1 VYINPVDFQE
11 YANSFGVDEHE
22 FKDIMA
28 RIFNQNISALAFFE
42 GYISE
47 YFLEKLVVKVPGVS
61 GCTKPG
67 DNNTEVKG
75 DLLPVYKGVPVRIE
89 VKNVKRKTNTNRQPK
104 QITNLEESYWL
115 GNFSTRAGRSRNVTF
130 SDGSTVHTYNTKRG
144 QYDVIAVNVFRLTGV
159 NQFAYCLETDLPS
172 TTISS
177 GSTLTPLQCNETL
190 RGDMWIRWPVAAPWT
205 DSLEE
210 ILERAHTRS
219 TITV

>member
-1 VYINPVDFQE
+1 VDFQE

-67 DNNTEVKG
+67 DNNTEIIG
-75 DLLPVYKGVPVRIE
+75 
-89 VKNVKRKTNTNRQPK
+89 NVKRKTNTYRQPK

-115 GNFSTRAGRSRNVTF
+115 GNFCTRAGRSRNVTF

-210 ILERAHTRS
+210 ILERAHARS